1 MSEDAAPHAAGGV
14 PTRRTDVAATPSA
27 PVGRTAGRTADA
39 HASTAVP
46 VTTPDERCRQ
56 VLDGMRGRRFESA
69 STVAVCAA
77 DGTLVGLVTLERL
90 LAAAADTPVRDVM
103 DAEPPTVTPTTDQEQ
118 AAWRAVHRGESA
130 LPVVDEAGRFRGL
143 IPPDRLLAV
152 LLAEHDED
160 VARLGGFLGSS
171 SEARSAALESV
182 GRRLWHRLPWL
193 LLGLVGAFVAAG
205 IVGAFEHQLEEQVLI
220 AFFLPGVV
228 YLADAVGTQT
238 EALVIRGLAA
248 GVSTGRIALREAVT
262 GPLLGVLFAT
272 VTFPVV
278 LVLWGDPRVAA
289 AVAVALFAAS
299 SIATVV
305 ALALPSL
312 LHRLGRDPAFGSG
325 PLATVVQDLLS
336 IVIYFLAASAIVT

>member
-1 MSEDAAPHAAGGV
+1 MSEHAAPRPAGAV
-14 PTRRTDVAATPSA
+14 PTRGADVATTTSA
-27 PVGRTAGRTADA
+27 PVGGTGTRTAED
-39 HASTAVP
+39 HVSVAVP
-46 VTTPDERCRQ
+46 VTTPDERCGQ

-69 STVAVCAA
+69 AAVAVCAA
-77 DGTLVGLVTLERL
+77 DGTLVGMVTVERL
-90 LAAAADTPVRDVM
+90 LASAGETPIRDVM
-103 DAEPPTVTPTTDQEQ
+103 DPEPPTVTPATDQEQ
-118 AAWRAVHRGESA
+118 AAWRAVHRGESV
-130 LPVVDEAGRFRGL
+130 LPVVDPGGRFRGF

-152 LLAEHDED
+152 LLTEHDED

-182 GRRLWHRLPWL
+182 GRRMWHRLPWL
-193 LLGLVGAFVAAG
+193 LVGLVGAFVAAG

-248 GVSTGRIALREAVT
+248 GVPTGRIAFREAVT
-262 GPLLGVLFAT
+262 GPLLGVLFAA

-278 LVLWGDPRVAA
+278 LLLWGDPRVAA

-336 IVIYFLAASAIVT
+336 IVIYFLAATAIVT